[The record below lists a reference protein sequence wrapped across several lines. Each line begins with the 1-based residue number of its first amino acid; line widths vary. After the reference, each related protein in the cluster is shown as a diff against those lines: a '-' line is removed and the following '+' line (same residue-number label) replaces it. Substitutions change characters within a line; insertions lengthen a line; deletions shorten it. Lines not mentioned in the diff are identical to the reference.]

1 MDRFLY
7 QGERT
12 HYISFPLGGI
22 GAGGIGLA
30 GNGHLVDW
38 EIYNR
43 PNKGSVNGF
52 SHFAVRVE
60 EGARVLDAR
69 VLQGDL
75 PPPYMGQLGSTQF
88 RGHGFGPGRE
98 YLSGMPHFQDVDF
111 RGEFPVA
118 RLDFRDESFP
128 GRAAL
133 KAFSPFIPLK
143 ENECSLP
150 AAFFEI
156 ELTNTQDRPLTYT
169 ALGVLSNPLPAPNIN
184 RYVSLA
190 EAGESMHLLHLSA
203 AGQDEMDPGYGTLSL
218 GTDTRQNSCAT
229 VSSQN
234 YWFRGQWFDSLEVY
248 WQELMTA
255 GPLPTRSYSQER
267 AGDANEGMLAV
278 HTELEPG
285 EICSVRFVIA
295 WHFPN
300 CHNDWSEASV
310 AAAREVGIENH
321 WRNHYARLWPDS
333 ADSARYALQHWD
345 QLQTETEEF
354 REALFSSS
362 LPPAA
367 IEAVSANLS
376 TLKTPVVKRLED
388 GTLYGFEGAHA
399 TAGCCEGSCTHVW
412 NYQQTVPFLFP
423 RLERSMRTADYQYNL
438 RPDGGMPFRIQLPL
452 GSPWLVDS
460 RQRAC
465 ADGQF
470 GGVMKVY
477 RDWKICGDTDWLR
490 QLWPAVR
497 SSITFAWH
505 PDNEDQ
511 WDPDQT
517 GVLQGRQHHTLD
529 MELFGPNA
537 WLTGFYLGALK
548 AGAEMASHLGDAP
561 HAELFQA
568 IFERGQAW
576 VNAHLFNG
584 EYYHQRVD
592 LQDESVLSPFLD
604 SPATVRGD
612 TVREA
617 YWAAE
622 YGELKY
628 QIAEGC
634 EIDQVLA
641 QWHANL
647 YGLGD
652 LFDPEQTRTANES
665 LFRYNFKSS
674 SRALYNP
681 CRVYTLNDE
690 GGLTI
695 AVWPAGKRQPV
706 IPLPY
711 AQETQN
717 GYEYAAAIQ
726 MIQTGLV
733 TEGMMAIEAIR
744 DRYDGA
750 KRNPW
755 NEIECGSNY
764 ARSMA
769 AYALL
774 NAFAGFRFDMVQ
786 GWVGF
791 DPINWDRGTAYSC
804 LWSLDSGW
812 GVFTVEGEQVSLQVR
827 QGRLTLAE
835 FRLGFLPTAAV
846 TAVRVGGTAVAWEV
860 RPEGRLVF
868 AAPVT
873 VTPDASL
880 ICTLTW
886 A

>member
-7 QGERT
+7 KGNRT

-30 GNGHLVDW
+30 GNGHLIDW

-60 EGARVLDAR
+60 EGDEVLDAR

-75 PPPYMGQLGSTQF
+75 PPPYMGQVGSHHF
-88 RGHGFGPGRE
+88 RGHGFGPRRE
-98 YLSGMPHFQDVDF
+98 YLSGMPHFREVNF
-111 RGEFPVA
+111 RGEFPMA
-118 RLDFRDESFP
+118 HLEFQDETFP
-128 GRAAL
+128 GQVAL
-133 KAFSPFIPLK
+133 EAFSPFIPLK
-143 ENECSLP
+143 EDECSLP

-156 ELTNTQDRPLTYT
+156 HLTNSQSRPLTYT
-169 ALGVLSNPLPAPNIN
+169 ALGVLSNPLPAPNVN
-184 RYVSLA
+184 RYLGPTK
-190 EAGESMHLLHLSA
+190 AGEGLHLMHLSA
-203 AGQDEMDPGYGTLSL
+203 AGQDNLDSNYGTLSL
-218 GTDTRQNSCAT
+218 GTNSGQRPGAM

-255 GPLPTRSYSQER
+255 GPLASRTYGPETSGE
-267 AGDANEGMLAV
+267 ANEGMLAV
-278 HTELEPG
+278 HTKLDPG
-285 EICSVRFVIA
+285 ESCVVRFVIS

-300 CHNDWSEASV
+300 CQNDWSEASV
-310 AAAREVGIENH
+310 AAAQEVGIENH
-321 WRNHYARLWPDS
+321 WRNYYSQLWPDS
-333 ADSARYALQHWD
+333 RDSAKFALQNWD
-345 QLQTETEEF
+345 RLQAETLDFKES
-354 REALFSSS
+354 LFGST

-423 RLERSMRTADYQYNL
+423 RLERSMRTADYEYNL

-452 GSPWLVDS
+452 GSPLTVDN
-460 RQRAC
+460 RERAC
-465 ADGQF
+465 ADGQL

-477 RDWKICGDTDWLR
+477 RDWKICGDSDWLR
-490 QLWPAVR
+490 KLWPAVR
-497 SSITFAWH
+497 SSISFAWH
-505 PDNEDQ
+505 PDNEDK

-548 AGAEMASHLGDAP
+548 AGSEMAAHLGDTK
-561 HAELFQA
+561 HANLFRE
-568 IFERGQAW
+568 IFDRGQAW
-576 VNAHLFNG
+576 ANENLFNG

-592 LQDESVLSPFLD
+592 LRDESVLAPFLD
-604 SPATVRGD
+604 SPATFRGD
-612 TVREA
+612 TVKEA
-617 YWAAE
+617 YWAEE

-647 YGLGD
+647 YGLGAI
-652 LFDPEQTRTANES
+652 FDPEQTRTANKH
-665 LFRYNFKSS
+665 LYQYNFKSS
-674 SRALYNP
+674 SREIYNP
-681 CRVYTLNDE
+681 CRIYTLNDE

-695 AVWPAGKRQPV
+695 AVWPEGKKQPV

-711 AQETQN
+711 SQETQN

-726 MIQTGLV
+726 MIQNGLV
-733 TEGMMAIEAIR
+733 TEGMTAIEAIR

-774 NAFAGFRFDMVQ
+774 NTFSGFQFDMVH
-786 GWVGF
+786 GWLGF
-791 DPINWDRGTAYSC
+791 DPIGRDESPYSC

-812 GVFTVEGEQVSLQVR
+812 GVFGIEEGVVYLKVR
-827 QGRLTLAE
+827 QGSLDLSELRLS
-835 FRLGFLPTAAV
+835 FLSNEVV
-846 TAVRVGGTAVAWEV
+846 TGIRVGNIEVAWELG
-860 RPEGRLVF
+860 PTGRLTF

-873 VTPDASL
+873 VTPETPL
-880 ICTLTW
+880 TCTVTQT
-886 A
+886 